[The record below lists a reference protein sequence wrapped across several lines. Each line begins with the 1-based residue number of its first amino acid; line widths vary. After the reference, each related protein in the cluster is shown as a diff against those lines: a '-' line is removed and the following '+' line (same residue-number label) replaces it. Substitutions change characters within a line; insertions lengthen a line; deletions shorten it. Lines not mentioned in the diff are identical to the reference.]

1 MGRQSF
7 LEPEKW
13 LGRQERKSSYEG
25 KGIEVFLR
33 RTLTRGS
40 QNGIGMFSQKE
51 AGEQQIGWVPE
62 KDQATI
68 GAVGKACHLP
78 NYPSLPK

>member
-7 LEPEKW
+7 LEPEEL

-25 KGIEVFLR
+25 PYHVVRKMVWVFS
-33 RTLTRGS
+33 LT
-40 QNGIGMFSQKE
+40 E

-62 KDQATI
+62 KDQATMD
-68 GAVGKACHLP
+68 AV
-78 NYPSLPK
+78 